1 MINDVEKNLKRSV
14 VTRQQ
19 CLAMMH
25 RKNEVFVK
33 PEVVAVRELVRK
45 YKPSKEVIH
54 FPPSKF
60 RLGFTFG
67 DAECVVSTSNKV
79 IKCNKEVRVA
89 LGRAQK
95 VLLGAPAHR
104 LCQSFW

>member
-33 PEVVAVRELVRK
+33 PEVVAVRELARK
-45 YKPSKEVIH
+45 YEPSKEVIQ
-54 FPPSKF
+54 FSPPPNSD
-60 RLGFTFG
+60 LGLPL
-67 DAECVVSTSNKV
+67 VMLS
-79 IKCNKEVRVA
+79 
-89 LGRAQK
+89 
-95 VLLGAPAHR
+95 VLSPLATK
-104 LCQSFW
+104 S

>member
-1 MINDVEKNLKRSV
+1 MINDVEKKLKRSV

-45 YKPSKEVIH
+45 YEPSKEVIR
-54 FPPSKF
+54 FSP
-60 RLGFTFG
+60 LQIQTW
-67 DAECVVSTSNKV
+67 VY
-79 IKCNKEVRVA
+79 
-89 LGRAQK
+89 L
-95 VLLGAPAHR
+95 
-104 LCQSFW
+104 W

>member
-45 YKPSKEVIH
+45 YEPSKEVIQ
-54 FPPSKF
+54 FSPPPNSD
-60 RLGFTFG
+60 LGLPL
-67 DAECVVSTSNKV
+67 VMLS
-79 IKCNKEVRVA
+79 
-89 LGRAQK
+89 
-95 VLLGAPAHR
+95 VLSPLATK
-104 LCQSFW
+104 S